1 MPRRHNLIYELFVL
15 LVVVAEPQLAV
26 WTFST
31 CTSFFVFKTF
41 FWSSLGVDMFLARA
55 GQKERGAES
64 EFAVGDQRIVVVGCA
79 VEARIRWL
87 PHFKQVNKLMRKSR
101 ILPFVLPFDDLWTI
115 RYTSS
120 LRLLLNKIY
129 LFNDSRLDLNRTFV
143 NFRNWVRHYR
153 ES

>member
-15 LVVVAEPQLAV
+15 FVVVSKPQLAV

-41 FWSSLGVDMFLARA
+41 LWSSLGIDKFLARA

-64 EFAVGDQRIVVVGCA
+64 EFAVGNQRIVVVGCA

-101 ILPFVLPFDDLWTI
+101 ILPFVLPFDNLWAI
-115 RYTSS
+115 RDTSS
-120 LRLLLNKIY
+120 LRVLLNKIY
-129 LFNDSRLDLNRTFV
+129 FFNKSRLELNRAFV
-143 NFRNWVRHYR
+143 NIRNWVRHYR